1 MQTLEKHNNTRKN
14 SDYEA
19 CTVLCEKII
28 KLDSNIKFASI
39 INDKGRQITSASK
52 KGIKFLVS
60 KKDCEMLFMEV
71 ALRIRMRREFDSQM
85 GQVNFSLS
93 HRKKVVMI
101 SIPFGNDLLYV
112 SAEPELDLY
121 MIPFKIIDILKEENM
136 YCNPSNS
143 SY

>member
-1 MQTLEKHNNTRKN
+1 MKN
-14 SDYEA
+14 ITIQERIHPDYEA
-19 CTVLCEKII
+19 CKSLCEKII
-28 KLDSNIKFASI
+28 KLDSNIRFASI
-39 INDKGRQITSASK
+39 INDRGRKVRSASR
-52 KGIKFLVS
+52 KGVKFLVN
-60 KKDCEMLFMEV
+60 KKDCEMLFMEL
-71 ALRIRMRREFDSQM
+71 ALRTRMRREFDSQM

-93 HRKKVVMI
+93 HRKKVIVI